1 MKAERAKEILVE
13 LLKIPS
19 PSGQEDRLAL
29 HIMEFLHKLDYDV
42 HIESDGKV
50 IDLVVNPDA
59 ELFFEV

>member
-29 HIMEFLHKLDYDV
+29 HIMEFLHK
-42 HIESDGKV
+42 
-50 IDLVVNPDA
+50 
-59 ELFFEV
+59 